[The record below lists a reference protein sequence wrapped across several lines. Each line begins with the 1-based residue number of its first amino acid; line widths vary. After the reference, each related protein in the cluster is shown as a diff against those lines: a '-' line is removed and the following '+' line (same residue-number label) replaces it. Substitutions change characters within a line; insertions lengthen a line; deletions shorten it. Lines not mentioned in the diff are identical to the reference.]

1 MADLNVT
8 SGCVFKVFIGKIEI
22 GTGDL
27 GSRDGHQHHL
37 LLIGGL
43 KNKT

>member
-1 MADLNVT
+1 MPDLNVAF
-8 SGCVFKVFIGKIEI
+8 GCAFKVFMGKTEI

-27 GSRDGHQHHL
+27 GSRDVHQHHL

-43 KNKT
+43 KN